1 MYYKTREQAEE
12 AIAEAKTSRETYF
25 SYIQGYVYNHK
36 LVVLGPDSDDEYQV
50 VEEKV
55 CGDCGQTWHSRALH
69 EGRPTE
75 SCPACTIAAQDKLAA
90 EAPQA
95 RRQAELDRQRS
106 DTFDRYC
113 N

>member
-12 AIAEAKTSRETYF
+12 AIAEAKRTREEYF
-25 SYIQGYVYNHK
+25 SYIEDYVYNHK

-50 VEEKV
+50 AEEKV

-75 SCPACTIAAQDKLAA
+75 SCPDCEIAAQDKLAA
-90 EAPQA
+90 GSAQAKANAEYENQRFEA
-95 RRQAELDRQRS
+95 
-106 DTFDRYC
+106 Y